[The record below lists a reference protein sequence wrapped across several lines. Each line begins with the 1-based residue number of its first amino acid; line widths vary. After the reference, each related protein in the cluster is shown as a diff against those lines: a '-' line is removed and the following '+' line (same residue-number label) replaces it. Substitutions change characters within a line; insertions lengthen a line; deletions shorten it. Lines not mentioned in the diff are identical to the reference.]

1 MKTLTLSINQT
12 KAELDN
18 VQGRIAQK
26 QDEKRAA
33 NQRGGVDFDDEN
45 EMFGTGTDNA
55 IVIDEEELALLRELK
70 DLKRGYRDQYEKLK
84 QVKVGI
90 NDAQGNVDSM
100 KQQIVLDFERWYSEE
115 FESAIPGD
123 QGIQQTYMGTTVA
136 TQDEGA
142 GDDEAETFLRAKKHI
157 DTLHKAKK
165 YEKAH
170 PTGFKKK

>member
-1 MKTLTLSINQT
+1 
-12 KAELDN
+12 
-18 VQGRIAQK
+18 
-26 QDEKRAA
+26 
-33 NQRGGVDFDDEN
+33 
-45 EMFGTGTDNA
+45 MFGTGTDNA

-90 NDAQGNVDSM
+90 NDAQGNVDNM

-136 TQDEGA
+136 T
-142 GDDEAETFLRAKKHI
+142 
-157 DTLHKAKK
+157 
-165 YEKAH
+165 
-170 PTGFKKK
+170 